1 MSWHE
6 DMARR
11 GIDSDTS
18 LDLDDNQSNNQ
29 GKTRNINDLQIF
41 TSTKIYFNFR
51 VF

>member
-18 LDLDDNQSNNQ
+18 LDLDDNQSNHQ
-29 GKTRNINDLQIF
+29 GKIHML
-41 TSTKIYFNFR
+41 
-51 VF
+51 

>member
-18 LDLDDNQSNNQ
+18 LDLEDNQSNHQ
-29 GKTRNINDLQIF
+29 G
-41 TSTKIYFNFR
+41 
-51 VF
+51 

>member
-18 LDLDDNQSNNQ
+18 LDFNDDNQSNQ
-29 GKTRNINDLQIF
+29 HGKIHM
-41 TSTKIYFNFR
+41 S
-51 VF
+51 

>member
-18 LDLDDNQSNNQ
+18 LDLDDNHSNHHGNYLMS
-29 GKTRNINDLQIF
+29 KYLI
-41 TSTKIYFNFR
+41 K
-51 VF
+51 

>member
-18 LDLDDNQSNNQ
+18 LDMDDHH
-29 GKTRNINDLQIF
+29 
-41 TSTKIYFNFR
+41 STHHGTIHILKIYIYDVNHLKK
-51 VF
+51 